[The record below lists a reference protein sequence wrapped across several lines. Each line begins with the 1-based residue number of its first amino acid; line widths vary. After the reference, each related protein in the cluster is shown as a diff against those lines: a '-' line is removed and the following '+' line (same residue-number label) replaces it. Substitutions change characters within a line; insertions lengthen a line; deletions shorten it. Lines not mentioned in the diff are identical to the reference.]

1 LGGKG
6 EGMSTSVACTGIP
19 SQEELQN
26 SPGYPK
32 AEDFER
38 GPIAVIECVQEIP
51 CNPCQTACRQGAILV
66 GEPITNLPSFDAN
79 KCTGCGLCVANC
91 PGQAIFVVHL
101 HYLDEESLVSFPFEY
116 LPSPQVGDVVN
127 AVNRAGETVCQGR
140 VTKLQ
145 SPRAFER
152 TAVVTIAIPKAFAHE
167 VRGIER
173 PRPVEG

>member
-1 LGGKG
+1 
-6 EGMSTSVACTGIP
+6 MSTSVACTGIP
-19 SQEELQN
+19 SQEELRN

-32 AEDFER
+32 AKDFER

-66 GEPITNLPSFDAN
+66 GEPITNLPSFDAS
-79 KCTGCGLCVANC
+79 KCTGCGLCVASC

-101 HYLDEESLVSFPFEY
+101 HYSEEESLVSFPFEY

-127 AVNRAGETVCQGR
+127 AVSRAGETICQGR
-140 VTKLQ
+140 ETKVQ
-145 SPRAFER
+145 NPRAFER

-173 PRPVEG
+173 PCPVEG